1 MNLGQKFADLEDAIT
16 RIYYDLRD
24 IDRDSLSEEDREI
37 LVEAYAL
44 ADIYMQVL
52 TGNSTWEEGQKQM
65 REVLE

>member
-16 RIYYDLRD
+16 RIYYDLRE
-24 IDRDSLSEEDREI
+24 IEGNALSEEDQE
-37 LVEAYAL
+37 LLSEAYAL

-52 TGNSTWEEGQKQM
+52 VGNATWEEGQKQM

>member
-24 IDRDSLSEEDREI
+24 IDRDSLSEEDQELLR
-37 LVEAYAL
+37 EAYAL

-52 TGNSTWEEGQKQM
+52 TGNATWEEGQKQM